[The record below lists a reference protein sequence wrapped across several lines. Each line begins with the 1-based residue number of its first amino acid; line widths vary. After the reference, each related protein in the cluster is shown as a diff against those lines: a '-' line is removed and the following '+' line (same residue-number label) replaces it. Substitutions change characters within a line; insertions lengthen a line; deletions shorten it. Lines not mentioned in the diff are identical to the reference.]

1 MRGGISVEKEKEKE
15 RDAASREGEATGGV
29 AKAADWSRTDGGAKV
44 REGRGTSSAA
54 ETVEETA
61 ACGSRRDSAAQVAEE
76 TGIDGTAVDA
86 NATDANA
93 VDATALD
100 ETAGGNSHQKGRHQ

>member
-1 MRGGISVEKEKEKE
+1 
-15 RDAASREGEATGGV
+15 
-29 AKAADWSRTDGGAKV
+29 
-44 REGRGTSSAA
+44 
-54 ETVEETA
+54 VEETA